1 MSILDNLATS
11 LGRRDE
17 IPNIE
22 LARQIADTEN
32 ILAIETIVGALSN
45 KKLQNDCIK
54 VLYEIGY
61 LKPELIAP
69 FLNDFIM
76 LLASKNNRLQWGGMC
91 AIATFAKPSAAE
103 VFEQIAVLENAANFG
118 SVITRDN
125 YVRVLLA
132 LYGFEEYRNL
142 AFEKLLN
149 TFASAPEN
157 QLPMYAEMAAEIIG
171 SADILAFKNALNSR
185 LPTYP
190 DSPKKKRIEKVLK
203 KISKL

>member
-1 MSILDNLATS
+1 MSILENLATS

-32 ILAIETIVGALSN
+32 IAAIETLVGALSN

-61 LKPELIAP
+61 LKPDLIAP
-69 FLNDFIM
+69 FLNNFIA
-76 LLASKNNRLQWGGMC
+76 LLVSKNNRLQWGGMC
-91 AIATFAKPSAAE
+91 AIATFAKQSAE
-103 VFEQIAVLENAANFG
+103 QVFAQIAVLENAANIG

-132 LYGFEEYRNL
+132 LYGYEEYRKS

-149 TFASAPEN
+149 TLASAPEN
-157 QLPMYAEMAAEIIG
+157 QLPMYAEMGAAIIG
-171 SADILAFKNALNSR
+171 KTDISSFKNALNAR

-190 DSPKKKRIEKVLK
+190 DGPKKKRIDKVLK
-203 KISKL
+203 SLKL

>member
-69 FLNDFIM
+69 FLNDFIT
-76 LLASKNNRLQWGGMC
+76 LLNSKNNRLQWGGMC
-91 AIATFAKPSAAE
+91 AIATFAKPSAAA
-103 VFEQIAVLENAANFG
+103 VFEQIAVLENAANLG

-132 LYGFEEYRNL
+132 LYGFEEFRKS
-142 AFEKLLN
+142 AFEKFISTLN
-149 TFASAPEN
+149 TAPDN
-157 QLPMYAEMAAEIIG
+157 QLPMYAEMGAAIVG
-171 SADILAFKNALNSR
+171 KTDISGFKNALNAR

-203 KISKL
+203 SLKL